1 MSDVI
6 IRPRGRYTAVIPMTE
21 AARQIMDRAGY
32 LHTGTKQLPIGQ
44 LEYPFCDDPTWL
56 KKRLAAEGLTWKVI
70 P

>member
-6 IRPRGRYTAVIPMTE
+6 IRPRRYGMAVIPMTE

-32 LHTGTKQLPIGQ
+32 LSAGRGDT
-44 LEYPFCDDPTWL
+44 LEYPFCNEPMWL
-56 KKRLAAEGLTWKVI
+56 KKQLAREGLTWKVV